1 MICPRGLALAM
12 VLLLGWASRS
22 VAQPVAVPNG
32 FVTTVHGDSVYAVEP
47 YGGFGM
53 ETIQVPFA
61 GTFWLDRFGMVHATE
76 PAQPLPSVAARRPGT
91 KTTGTAASRR
101 VSKSGARLPTG
112 SLEWSGSSG
121 VVLYAPWLRYQSYGS
136 GYGRGPYGS
145 TDCGIMYKGM
155 WLGY

>member
-1 MICPRGLALAM
+1 MICSRGLTLAI
-12 VLLLGWASRS
+12 VVFLGWTSQTI
-22 VAQPVAVPNG
+22 AQPVVVLNG
-32 FVTTVHGDSVYAVEP
+32 FVTTGYGDSIYANEP

-53 ETIQVPFA
+53 ETIQVPLA
-61 GTFWLDRFGMVHATE
+61 GTFWVDRFGMVHATE
-76 PAQPLPSVAARRPGT
+76 PAQPLPRVAARRPGT

-101 VSKSGARLPTG
+101 VWKTGARLPAG

-121 VVLYAPWLRYQSYGS
+121 VVLYSPWLRYQSYGS
-136 GYGRGPYGS
+136 GYGRGPYGN